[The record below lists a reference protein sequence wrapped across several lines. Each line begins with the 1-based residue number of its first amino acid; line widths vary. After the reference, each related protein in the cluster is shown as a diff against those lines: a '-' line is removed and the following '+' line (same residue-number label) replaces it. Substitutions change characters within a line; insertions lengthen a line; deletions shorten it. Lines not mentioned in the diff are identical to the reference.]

1 MPDAL
6 MRMPPLNIDSIS
18 VYVGPNVHAR
28 EAVIRLRVDVRPSYA
43 EALQELG
50 ADVIDRLAAVLPG
63 LAVEQSDW
71 LTALHAGERLSVGD
85 LVARLALALQHAAGD
100 DGTLAWS
107 APTDD
112 PDIVE
117 VFYSYGNE
125 DIGIEAGE
133 VACDMLAA
141 IARAENGSP
150 DLDKDIDDFL
160 DYAERRSL
168 GPSAMELVR
177 AAQARDIPVYRL
189 NDASLIQ
196 VGQGKY
202 QQRIEAALTSKTSHI
217 AVEIASDKSLANRL
231 LADLGLPAPKQRVV
245 YDADEAMGAA
255 ERIGYPVVIKPL
267 DGNHG
272 RGVTVNITSE
282 DAIAAAFEKADAE
295 GSAVVVETMLQGD
308 DHRLLVVNG
317 QLVAAARRVPGHVK
331 GDGRHTIAELVDIVN
346 QDPRRGVGH
355 ENVLTRLELDDQAKV
370 LLEEKGYTA
379 ETVPADGEEVYLR
392 KTANIST
399 GGTAVDVTDT
409 IHPDNKLMAERSIR
423 AIGLDVG
430 AVDFLTTDITKSYRD
445 TGGGICEINAGP
457 GLRMH
462 IAPSEGTPRDVGGA
476 IMDMLF
482 PPGTEA
488 RVPIAALT
496 GTNGKTTCSRML
508 AHILKMAGH
517 VVGQTS
523 TDAVVIDG
531 NVTVKGDMTGPMSAN
546 MVLRDPSVDIAVL
559 ETARGGIVRSG
570 LGYNF
575 CDVGAVLNVT
585 SDHLGLGGVD
595 TLDGLA
601 RVKRVVAEVTR
612 GTVVLNAD
620 DEQTLKMAAFSPA
633 KRIMYVTR
641 NPEHELVRE
650 HIRLGQPAVVLEAG
664 LNGDQIVIYDHGTQ
678 MPLMWTHLI
687 PATLEGKAL
696 HNVENAM
703 FAAGMAYALG
713 KTLDQVRTGLRTF
726 DNSFFQSP
734 GRMNV
739 FDEHGFRVILD
750 YGHNEAAVGAVVDVV
765 DRLKPRGRRIVGVTC
780 PGDRRDEDA
789 VAIARKVA
797 GHFDVYI
804 CHRDDNLRDR
814 GPDEIPELLRD
825 ALIAEGVAPEAI
837 SIIGEEDKAL
847 DAALEQAQ
855 PDDLVLYFCEAITRC
870 WKQIIHF
877 TPKFTA
883 PGPESFAKRLAASTF
898 DVPDGFELTS
908 DDRGVLIVP
917 AK

>member
-1 MPDAL
+1 M
-6 MRMPPLNIDSIS
+6 NIDSLS

-28 EAVIRLRVDVRPSYA
+28 EAVIRLKVDVKPSYA
-43 EALQELG
+43 ESLKDLG
-50 ADVIDRLAAVLPG
+50 AEVIDRLAAVLPG
-63 LAVEQSDW
+63 LAREQGEW
-71 LTALHAGERLSVGD
+71 LAALRAGAALSVGD
-85 LVARLALALQHAAGD
+85 LVGKLALALQHAAGI

-107 APTDD
+107 GPTGH
-112 PDIVE
+112 PDVVE
-117 VFYSYGNE
+117 VFYSYGHE
-125 DIGIEAGE
+125 DTGIEAGE

-141 IARAENGSP
+141 IARHAQDGEEGSP
-150 DLDKDIDDFL
+150 DLHKDVNDFL
-160 DYAERRSL
+160 AYADRRSL

-177 AAQARDIPVYRL
+177 AARARDIPVYRL

-217 AVEIASDKSLANRL
+217 AVEIASDKNLANSL
-231 LADLGLPAPKQRVV
+231 LADLGLPVPRQKLV
-245 YDADEAMGAA
+245 YSVDEAIRAA
-255 ERIGYPVVIKPL
+255 ERIGYPVVVKPL

-272 RGVTVNITSE
+272 RGVTVDIAGE
-282 DAIAAAFEKADAE
+282 DGIAAAFETADAE
-295 GSAVVVETMLQGD
+295 GSAVVVETMLRGD

-331 GDGRHTIAELVDIVN
+331 GDGQHTIAELVDIVN

-355 ENVLTRLELDDQAKV
+355 ENVLTRLEFDAQAES
-370 LLEEKGYTA
+370 LLAEKGYTA

-392 KTANIST
+392 RTANIST

-409 IHPDNKLMAERSIR
+409 IHPDNKLMAERAIG

-430 AVDFLTTDITKSYRD
+430 AVDFLTTDITKSYRE

-482 PPGTEA
+482 PPGTQA
-488 RVPIAALT
+488 RIPIAALT
-496 GTNGKTTCSRML
+496 GTNGKTTCARML

-531 NVTVKGDMTGPMSAN
+531 NVTVKGDMTGPLSAN

-575 CDVGAVLNVT
+575 CDVGAVLNVA

-595 TLDGLA
+595 TLDDLA

-620 DEQTLKMAAFSPA
+620 NEHTLKMAAFSPA
-633 KRIMYVTR
+633 SQVMYVTR

-650 HIRLGQPAVVLEAG
+650 HIRLGKPAIVLEQG
-664 LNGDQIVIYDHGTQ
+664 LNGEQIVIYDNGRQ

-726 DNSFFQSP
+726 DTSFFQSP

-750 YGHNEAAVGAVVDVV
+750 YGHNEAAVGAMIDVV

-780 PGDRRDEDA
+780 PGDRRDEDVA
-789 VAIARKVA
+789 AIAARVA
-797 GHFDVYI
+797 GHFDAYI

-814 GPDEIPELLRD
+814 EPDEIPKLMRA
-825 ALIAEGVAPEAI
+825 ALIAEGVAPEDI
-837 SIIGEEDKAL
+837 TIIEEEDKAL
-847 DAALEQAQ
+847 DAALSQAQ
-855 PDDLVLYFCEAITRC
+855 PDDLVLFFCDGITRC
-870 WKQIIHF
+870 WKRIVHF
-877 TPKFTA
+877 TPTFTA
-883 PGPESFAKRLAASTF
+883 PGPQPVAQRLAASTF
-898 DVPDGFELTS
+898 GVPEGFVLAS

-917 AK
+917 ANDRET